1 MTITYPL
8 ALPTSF
14 GASEF
19 TIDLVRAVA
28 VSESPFSFSQ
38 QVQEHPGEA
47 WEINFVLNLLNREQ
61 AEAYNAFLLSLA
73 GRVGTFTM
81 AIPGSETPR
90 GVATGTPLVKGAG
103 QTGRSLIVDGFTPST
118 TGILKAGDWVQLGS
132 GSTTRLHKVLTDVNS
147 NGSGEVTIDLAP
159 LIKTA
164 PADNDALVVTN
175 AKGLFRLKRNSNPVN
190 IKPPN
195 QMSVQFAAREVR

>member
-8 ALPTSF
+8 AFPTTF

-19 TIDLVRAVA
+19 SIDLIRAVA
-28 VSESPFSFSQ
+28 VSESPFSFAQ

-47 WEINFVLNLLNREQ
+47 WEINFVLNLLNRAQ
-61 AEAYNAFLLSLA
+61 AEDYNAFLLSLA

-90 GVATGTPLVKGAG
+90 GVATGTPLVNGAG
-103 QTGRSLIVDGFTPST
+103 QTGRSLNVDGFTINT

-132 GSTTRLHKVLTDVNS
+132 GSTTRLHKVLSDVNS
-147 NGSGEVTIDLAP
+147 NGSGQVTIDLAP
-159 LIKTA
+159 KIITA
-164 PADNDALVVTN
+164 PADNAALVVTN

-195 QMSVQFAAREVR
+195 QMSVQFSAREVR

>member
-1 MTITYPL
+1 MAITYPL
-8 ALPTSF
+8 AFPTSF

-19 TIDLVRAVA
+19 NIDLVRAVA

-47 WEINFVLNLLNREQ
+47 WEIGFTLTLLNREQ

-90 GVATGTPLVKGAG
+90 GVATGTPLVKI
-103 QTGRSLIVDGFTPST
+103 GRASCRERVS
-118 TGILKAGDWVQLGS
+118 S
-132 GSTTRLHKVLTDVNS
+132 
-147 NGSGEVTIDLAP
+147 
-159 LIKTA
+159 
-164 PADNDALVVTN
+164 
-175 AKGLFRLKRNSNPVN
+175 PV
-190 IKPPN
+190 
-195 QMSVQFAAREVR
+195 

>member
-8 ALPTSF
+8 DLPTSF

-19 TIDLVRAVA
+19 TIDLISAVS
-28 VSESPFSFSQ
+28 VSESPFSFAQ

-47 WEINFVLNLLNREQ
+47 WEINFVLNLLNRDQ

-73 GRVGTFTM
+73 GRVGSFTM

-103 QTGRSLIVDGFTPST
+103 QTGRSLIVDGFTIST
-118 TGILKAGDWVQLGS
+118 TGILKAGDWIQLGTGLS
-132 GSTTRLHKVLTDVNS
+132 TRLHKVLADVNS
-147 NGSGEVTIDLAP
+147 NGSGEVTLDLAP
-159 LIKTA
+159 KIVTA
-164 PADNDALVVTN
+164 PADNTTVVVTN
-175 AKGLFRLKRNSNPVN
+175 AKGLFRLKSNSNPVN

-195 QMSVQFAAREVR
+195 QHSVQFSAREVR